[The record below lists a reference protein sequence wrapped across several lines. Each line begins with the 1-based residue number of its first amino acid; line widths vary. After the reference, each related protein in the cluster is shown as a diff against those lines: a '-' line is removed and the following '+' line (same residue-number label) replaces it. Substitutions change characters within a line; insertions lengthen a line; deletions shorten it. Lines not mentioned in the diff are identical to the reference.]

1 MNIIRPTSTISFPVI
16 VEGTVYSDVLR
27 DVNLDD
33 ACLKQELENQGVND
47 LKDVFFASINRN
59 RELHISLKNE
69 KNIEIPS
76 IKH

>member
-1 MNIIRPTSTISFPVI
+1 MNIIKPTSTISFPVI
-16 VEGTVYSDVLR
+16 VEGTLYTDVLR
-27 DVNLDD
+27 DVNLDE
-33 ACLKQELENQGVND
+33 AWLQQELDNQGVKE

-69 KNIEIPS
+69 KNLAIPT

>member
-1 MNIIRPTSTISFPVI
+1 MNIIKPTSTISFPVI
-16 VEGTVYSDVLR
+16 VEGTLYTDVLR
-27 DVNLDD
+27 DVNLDE
-33 ACLKQELENQGVND
+33 AWLQQELDNQGVND

-69 KNIEIPS
+69 KNLAIPT